1 MPVAP
6 SAYYDAVAR
15 PVSRQTLRDEEL
27 RARITRVH
35 QEDSSVYGARKMW
48 LTLNRKGVAVAHC
61 TVQRLMR
68 ELGMQALGTAPGGAP
83 P

>member
-27 RARITRVH
+27 RARITSVH
-35 QEDSSVYGARKMW
+35 QENPSVY
-48 LTLNRKGVAVAHC
+48 
-61 TVQRLMR
+61 
-68 ELGMQALGTAPGGAP
+68 
-83 P
+83 